1 MKYYKLGNQ
10 VFAFEADGS
19 QDEFIADDMV
29 LMTDNEVLFHQNN
42 DGTSTYDADTDSIIV
57 DDALIAAKKER
68 DQAEA
73 WERIKERRFLEMTS
87 GVYVPSV
94 DKHLHTDET
103 SSIQYAQIGTA
114 ISLGMFQPLNWKTIE
129 GDFIEMTEAVF
140 RELQAV
146 MIQKTQANYARA
158 EYHKYMMTQSDNPL
172 DYDYSTGWAT

>member
-10 VFAFEADGS
+10 VFAFDADGS
-19 QDEFIADDMV
+19 QDEFIKPNMV
-29 LMTDNEVLFHQNN
+29 LMTDNEVKHHLNN
-42 DGTSTYDADTDSIIV
+42 DGTSFYDADTDSIIV
-57 DDALIAAKKER
+57 DDALVAAKKER
-68 DQAEA
+68 EQAQA
-73 WERIKERRFLEMTS
+73 WEGIKALRQTKMTS

-114 ISLGMFQPLNWKTIE
+114 VSLGMFQPMNWKTME

-140 RELQAV
+140 RELQAA
-146 MIQKTQANYARA
+146 MIINTQTVYGRA
-158 EYHKYMMTQSDNPL
+158 EYHKYMMLQSENPL

>member
-1 MKYYKLGNQ
+1 MKYYKLDNQ

-19 QDEFIADDMV
+19 QDDYIADDMV
-29 LMTDNEVLFHQNN
+29 LMTDNEVLLHQNN
-42 DGTSTYDADTDSIIV
+42 DGTSVYDAETDSIIV
-57 DDALIAAKKER
+57 DDELVAAKKER
-68 DQAEA
+68 GQAQA
-73 WERIKERRFLEMTS
+73 WERIKELRQEKMTG

-158 EYHKYMMTQSDNPL
+158 EYHKYMMMQSDNPL

>member
-1 MKYYKLGNQ
+1 MKYYKLDNQ
-10 VFAFEADGS
+10 VFAFESDGS
-19 QDEFIADDMV
+19 QDDFIKPAMM
-29 LMTDNEVLFHQNN
+29 LMTDNEIKHCLSN
-42 DGTSTYDADTDSIIV
+42 DSTTRYDAEADSIII
-57 DDALIAAKKER
+57 DDALVAAKKER
-68 DQAEA
+68 EQARA
-73 WERIKERRFLEMTS
+73 WENIKTFRQEKMTG

-114 ISLGMFQPLNWKTIE
+114 ISLGMFQSLNWKTIE

-158 EYHKYMMTQSDNPL
+158 EYHKYMMMQSDNPL

>member
-1 MKYYKLGNQ
+1 MKYYKLDNQ
-10 VFAFEADGS
+10 VFAFESDGS
-19 QDEFIADDMV
+19 QDDYIKPEMI
-29 LMTDNEVLFHQNN
+29 LMTDNEVKFYQND
-42 DGTSTYDADTDSIIV
+42 DGTSVYDAETDSVIV
-57 DDALIAAKKER
+57 DESLVAAKKER
-68 DQAEA
+68 EQAQA
-73 WERIKERRFLEMTS
+73 WENIKALRQSKMTS

-146 MIQKTQANYARA
+146 MIVNTQVVYAKA
-158 EYHKYMMTQSDNPL
+158 EYHKYMMMQSDNPL